1 MIKNIDFRIC
11 FSVMTILTVLVGL
24 FQSWGI
30 ALSMLNLCLISAV
43 MAMGVNIQWGFAGLI
58 NFGVMGFLAI
68 GGLATVLVSVPPVH
82 EAWSAGGIGILI
94 SGLFLAAVV
103 ISVFMINKKLSKHK
117 YKNYFVFLIIILSIP
132 LLKFIAGPSIS
143 KIESINA
150 ATSGF
155 LGGANLPIIF
165 SWFVGAILSAL
176 VAFVVGKVCLGLRS
190 DYLAI
195 STLLV
200 SGIIITIVKHE
211 EWLSRGVK
219 NVIGLKRPVPYEI
232 NLQVSDWFIN
242 MVTWFNSSK
251 LNQIIDP
258 DQKQQMLNNLII
270 DSSSLFVKL
279 NYAILFFTVMVVI
292 YYFANKAQIS
302 PWGRMMRAIRDN
314 EVSANAMGKDI
325 VKQHLIIFVIGAAI
339 VGVAGAMLVTLDGLF
354 TPSGYRPLRFTF
366 IIWIMVIVG
375 GSGNNLGAIFGG
387 FVIWF
392 AWIEV
397 APLTTFLINIFTSGL
412 DPQNAIR
419 LHLLDSVP
427 YFRYLLMGMVLLL
440 ILRYRPKGI
449 IPEKVRHS

>member
-103 ISVFMINKKLSKHK
+103 ISVFMINRKLSKHK

-176 VAFVVGKVCLGLRS
+176 VAFVGGKVCLGLRS

-200 SGIIITIVKHE
+200 SGIIITMGGNILVLKM
-211 EWLSRGVK
+211 K
-219 NVIGLKRPVPYEI
+219 NKRSFSPDTLKRE
-232 NLQVSDWFIN
+232 
-242 MVTWFNSSK
+242 
-251 LNQIIDP
+251 
-258 DQKQQMLNNLII
+258 
-270 DSSSLFVKL
+270 
-279 NYAILFFTVMVVI
+279 
-292 YYFANKAQIS
+292 KA
-302 PWGRMMRAIRDN
+302 
-314 EVSANAMGKDI
+314 
-325 VKQHLIIFVIGAAI
+325 
-339 VGVAGAMLVTLDGLF
+339 
-354 TPSGYRPLRFTF
+354 
-366 IIWIMVIVG
+366 
-375 GSGNNLGAIFGG
+375 
-387 FVIWF
+387 
-392 AWIEV
+392 
-397 APLTTFLINIFTSGL
+397 
-412 DPQNAIR
+412 
-419 LHLLDSVP
+419 
-427 YFRYLLMGMVLLL
+427 
-440 ILRYRPKGI
+440 
-449 IPEKVRHS
+449 